1 MNFKVKTTKNT
12 SNGLV
17 NKPIRQGAIKNGRID
32 RKSSPEY
39 FGNKVNRKITI
50 GDKKLI
56 YRKFS
61 LIEDNIANYKKYNLE
76 ADKPTVEEKG
86 GSNRPKYKS
95 SVDKVNVGLNTGLY
109 AIGGS
114 SSGFALA
121 DVLTKNKKNLLRNRK
136 LGLGLAGLSTGLLGG
151 YHAYRQEKQK

>member
-50 GDKKLI
+50 GDKGI
-56 YRKFS
+56 RYRKFS
-61 LIEDNIANYKKYNLE
+61 LLEDNIANYKKYNLE
-76 ADKPTVEEKG
+76 ADKPTIEEKG
-86 GSNRPKYKS
+86 GTNRPKYKS
-95 SVDKVNVGLNTGLY
+95 SVDKVNVGLNTALY
-109 AIGGS
+109 TI
-114 SSGFALA
+114 
-121 DVLTKNKKNLLRNRK
+121 
-136 LGLGLAGLSTGLLGG
+136 
-151 YHAYRQEKQK
+151 